1 MPIKRCSLGN
11 GKKGYKYGNRGKCYS
26 AKEQAE
32 RQMRAMFANGYKG
45 KK

>member
-11 GKKGYKYGNRGKCYS
+11 GKKGYKWGNSGKCYD
-26 AKEQAE
+26 AKQQAE
-32 RQMRAMFANGYKG
+32 RQMRAAYANGYKG